1 MQARRA
7 AAGKKSN
14 CRQEEQL
21 QARRVTGISK
31 PKEAT
36 PGYAFHAHHV
46 TPSLINPHAV
56 LEGSSTRTYTN
67 WYTPEPHK
75 ASPRKSNTIPKTA
88 PRARQAQP
96 SKSSP
101 SFLSRLSQAQQHVW
115 SLAPPS
121 PPRELTSREV
131 AGEASWPPPAKI
143 RTYVDRRGAW
153 LCVAETFLVLHARR
167 AHVRWPGHLPCRE
180 KFRAQRL
187 LRMDRVVGRRRAG
200 AAWGWSPVPRGACV
214 CVSVSAVACVSR
226 CAGRAERGA
235 AR

>member
-1 MQARRA
+1 MPLSRINLLRANRTRSQKRRQ
-7 AAGKKSN
+7 GLGRPN
-14 CRQEEQL
+14 L
-21 QARRVTGISK
+21 
-31 PKEAT
+31 P
-36 PGYAFHAHHV
+36 
-46 TPSLINPHAV
+46 NP
-56 LEGSSTRTYTN
+56 
-67 WYTPEPHK
+67 
-75 ASPRKSNTIPKTA
+75 A
-88 PRARQAQP
+88 PR
-96 SKSSP
+96 SS
-101 SFLSRLSQAQQHVW
+101 LAYLRAQQHVLLLCA
-115 SLAPPS
+115 SL
-121 PPRELTSREV
+121 PPRELVRRAV

-143 RTYVDRRGAW
+143 RTYVDRPGAW
-153 LCVAETFLVLHARR
+153 LCVADTFLVLHARR